1 MIKIILSGSNGKMG
15 KAIFKS
21 IKENDDFTIAFGIQ
35 RKATIS
41 MPFPV
46 YADIHQ
52 GKEIGDVIIDYSNP
66 HCITNLLDFA
76 VNKSTPII
84 IATTGFSETDIS
96 EIHKASNKIP
106 ILFSSNMSLGITAL
120 SKALALIAPMLGNDY
135 EIEIIEKH
143 HSNKLD
149 SPSGTAIMLRDT
161 IKNSL
166 ASNNEIKIHSLRS
179 GTNPGEHSVIFSGKD
194 EIIELKHQSYSREL
208 FAQGTLKAA
217 KWLLG
222 KPAGL
227 YSMNDIN

>member
-1 MIKIILSGSNGKMG
+1 
-15 KAIFKS
+15 
-21 IKENDDFTIAFGIQ
+21 
-35 RKATIS
+35 
-41 MPFPV
+41 
-46 YADIHQ
+46 
-52 GKEIGDVIIDYSNP
+52 
-66 HCITNLLDFA
+66 
-76 VNKSTPII
+76 
-84 IATTGFSETDIS
+84 
-96 EIHKASNKIP
+96 
-106 ILFSSNMSLGITAL
+106 MSLGITAL
-120 SKALALIAPMLGNDY
+120 AKALALIAPMLGDDY

-143 HSNKLD
+143 HSKKLD

-166 ASNNEIKIHSLRS
+166 SSNNEIKIHSLRS

-217 KWLLG
+217 KWILG